1 MLTIDRLRR
10 GYETAA
16 TALLGEATSAGHWEG
31 ELSSSPL
38 STATAVATLLLT
50 IRQSPH
56 RAAGFQP
63 LIDRGLKWLAEHQN
77 ADGGWGDTVL
87 SHSNIS
93 TSMLAY
99 SSFRMAGAEAGHP
112 AVVEWAAAHVAK
124 RGGFDAIRKRY
135 GKDHTFSV
143 PILTQCALAGLIPWT
158 QISPLPFELGWL
170 PHSFFRFI
178 RLPVV
183 SYALPALIAIGQA
196 RHFHAPSWNPLMRW
210 LRRAA
215 VGPTLRKL
223 TSIQPESGGFLEATP
238 LTSFVTMSLVSMG
251 LVDHQVARL
260 GLKFLVDSVRPDGSW
275 PIDTNLATW
284 VTTLSVNALPREALP
299 EQTVDTVVE
308 WLLGQQHRRVH
319 RYTNAAPGGWAWTNL
334 SGGVPDSD
342 DTPGAILALLKLRPE
357 CDKVHSAVEAAIGW
371 LLDLQNS
378 DGGWPTFCRGWGA
391 LPFDRSTP
399 DLTAH
404 TLRAIRAWQTSVGGW
419 ALLPVHDSGNLDSDI
434 HDSERADGAGR
445 AEGAEGAGRGRAGV
459 PILRKR
465 ADRAVA
471 AGFAF
476 LARTQRADGAWLPLW
491 FGNQFAADEENP
503 VYGVSKALA
512 AYRDWDRLDDE
523 PARRAA
529 AWLLSV
535 QNEDGGWGGNAN
547 TPSSVEETSLAIES
561 LLSVSSSEG
570 ACRRGLDWLLDRVA
584 DDTFRQPAPIGLYFA
599 KLWYFERLYPMI
611 FTASALARALEF
623 PDRLVDS
630 TPVDSNSPTESPP
643 TPTS

>member
-1 MLTIDRLRR
+1 MLTANRLKR

-16 TALLGEATSAGHWEG
+16 TALLGEALPAGHWEG

-38 STATAVATLLLT
+38 STATAIAAFQLA
-50 IRQSPH
+50 IRERPE
-56 RAAGFQP
+56 RAAEFQP
-63 LIDRGLKWLAEHQN
+63 LIERGLNWLAAHQN
-77 ADGGWGDTVL
+77 QDGGWGDTVL

-99 SSFRMAGAEAGHP
+99 ASFVMTGGAKQHP
-112 AVVEWAAAHVAK
+112 SVVEQAAAHVAE
-124 RGGFDAIRKRY
+124 RGGFEAIRKRY

-143 PILTQCALAGLIPWT
+143 PILTQCALAGLIPWQ
-158 QISPLPFELGWL
+158 QITPLPFELGWL

-196 RHFHAPSWNPLMRW
+196 RHHHAPSWNPLLRW

-215 VGPTLRKL
+215 VEPTLRRL

-251 LVDHQVARL
+251 RVDHPVARL

-284 VTTLSVNALPREALP
+284 VTTLSINALPRAALSD
-299 EQTVDTVVE
+299 QKVDALVA
-308 WLLGQQHRRVH
+308 WLLGQQHRQVH

-334 SGGVPDSD
+334 SGGVPDAD
-342 DTPGAILALLKLRPE
+342 DTPGAILALLKLRPA
-357 CDKVHSAVEAAIGW
+357 CDEVRSAVQAAIGW
-371 LLDLQNS
+371 LLDLQNA

-404 TLRAIRAWQTSVGGW
+404 TLRAIRAWQMHCDPSSSEP
-419 ALLPVHDSGNLDSDI
+419 LLAR
-434 HDSERADGAGR
+434 RAA
-445 AEGAEGAGRGRAGV
+445 
-459 PILRKR
+459 K
-465 ADRAVA
+465 AVTT
-471 AGFAF
+471 GFAF

-491 FGNQFAADEENP
+491 FGNQFAVDEENP
-503 VYGVSKALA
+503 TYGVSKGLA
-512 AYRDWDRLDDE
+512 AYRDWNRLDD
-523 PARRAA
+523 AA
-529 AWLLSV
+529 AQRAVQWLLSA
-535 QNEDGGWGGNAN
+535 QNSDGGWGGNVE
-547 TPSSVEETSLAIES
+547 TPSSIEETSLAIEV
-561 LLSVSSSEG
+561 LLSVTSATE

-584 DDTFRQPAPIGLYFA
+584 DETFRQPAPIGLYFA

-611 FTASALARALEF
+611 FTVSALARSLECV
-623 PDRLVDS
+623 DRLVDS
-630 TPVDSNSPTESPP
+630 PLVDSNKPTEPRP
-643 TPTS
+643 ALTS